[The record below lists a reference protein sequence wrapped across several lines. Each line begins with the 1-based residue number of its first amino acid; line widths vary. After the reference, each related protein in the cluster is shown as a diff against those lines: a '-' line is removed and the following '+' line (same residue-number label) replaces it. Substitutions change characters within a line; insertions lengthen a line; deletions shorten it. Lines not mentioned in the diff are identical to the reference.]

1 MATVNSLVNYDDE
14 VLDET
19 STPKL
24 VDYDEETQEEALTPT
39 STKGK
44 ATLTP
49 STSDSTLEDLLSY
62 PSTPEDV
69 VMTEQVPSGP
79 SKPKVVLDRSYTGL
93 STANENQAL
102 LDECTDLKFQIMTLE
117 SSKFMDRGI
126 IEHKT
131 QELVMAI
138 QVKEAVQEQAI
149 KDRDTSKKV
158 IKSLNRVVK
167 GLRRDFK
174 NLQEVFSAQELE
186 VKTVDNL
193 QEELRRC
200 YQQMD
205 SLQKELDTTYKP
217 VVAEAVEEKDFQ
229 DWRQNSK
236 YFPFGQSKAKP
247 YPQLVMSE
255 VPSYS
260 KAGAVIVLIQ
270 LLVEDEFFRAKRK
283 ADDAGSVQN
292 AIANFLEV
300 KSDSLTVE
308 KAYQA
313 GAAAIGAQLGLN
325 QDYANKKKTTFDA
338 KEIRR
343 ENKRKQ
349 QQRDES
355 KFIAYNTRSVNILT
369 KGKVINAVAILAT
382 LIGDL
387 APTHNG
393 IKAISFLLKKLIKL
407 LNKLFLIFD
416 IFTLQ
421 NCQDSLTILFSIFK
435 NCPTTLAVLLT
446 CPKVVLADPNVS
458 AMTAL
463 SAELFLSGSFAMAV
477 VLVVLSLTLFRN
489 RNHENITFVCSLGRF
504 RCEVADLKSQSFTH
518 ENGSAVSEDIKKAIL
533 LKLNEHLNKRYSY
546 TPTNFTKAV
555 NMVLAAH
562 IGRDGGPEI
571 QLAPIAVRNDPANI
585 NEGSDNDETS
595 PEESIDLTRSLL
607 QSLTMQTATLR
618 DIQSSLGSQ
627 TSTHLGFTT
636 AGNVNP
642 VETVHNLI
650 ELAVTKYGTER
661 RAHQDLADAKSDLR
675 AKVLTLENA
684 TEWRIDVERVY
695 SEHKSF
701 FNNNLDSFVKSFV
714 CALAFTDSGNV
725 HLFKLTIKD
734 DPTWS
739 NFETAWKTLIETP
752 TAVAAKARSLYNFKF
767 ESGDAIVESTR
778 LKTLN
783 STLGTKKSNN
793 DALKHAFASGLAEYD
808 KFYWGK
814 ITKPFRVHRLSK
826 LVSLE
831 DPDVT
836 LEDVANFLYEKGM
849 SGDSFHRSG
858 GASSP
863 VDRGL
868 DQVAQLLSKR
878 DQKINDKFNDVS
890 EQVKSLLSVVTPL
903 VMQQKRVE
911 RETRDVSRERD
922 RRPGTEAVKV
932 PYRPQRETL
941 LSFLDTDTP
950 LNDWNETAEAAL
962 EVFNMSRDEKDRFK
976 SKFRPQSVLCSLCK
990 RPGHMHADCPDVK
1003 EFLEYKRLK
1012 DSTSAGGNGV

>member
-1 MATVNSLVNYDDE
+1 MATVNSLVNYDDDI
-14 VLDET
+14 LDGRSPDTNVNQRKSYSYLKYEQFHLGG
-19 STPKL
+19 PLKL
-24 VDYDEETQEEALTPT
+24 SFNTGGRCDDRTGSLW
-39 STKGK
+39 
-44 ATLTP
+44 
-49 STSDSTLEDLLSY
+49 
-62 PSTPEDV
+62 
-69 VMTEQVPSGP
+69 P
-79 SKPKVVLDRSYTGL
+79 SKPKVVLDRSYTGP

-149 KDRDTSKKV
+149 KDRDTSKKSKDFV
-158 IKSLNRVVK
+158 GISKTSKRCSP
-167 GLRRDFK
+167 LR
-174 NLQEVFSAQELE
+174 SGI
-186 VKTVDNL
+186 KTVDNL

-229 DWRQNSK
+229 YWRQK
-236 YFPFGQSKAKP
+236 H
-247 YPQLVMSE
+247 
-255 VPSYS
+255 
-260 KAGAVIVLIQ
+260 
-270 LLVEDEFFRAKRK
+270 FFRAKRR

-292 AIANFLEV
+292 TIANFLEV
-300 KSDSLTVE
+300 KCDSLTVE

-313 GAAAIGAQLGLN
+313 GAAAIGAQLGLT
-325 QDYANKKKTTFDA
+325 QDYANKRKATFDA

-349 QQRDES
+349 QQRDERLS
-355 KFIAYNTRSVNILT
+355 RFADNLASYYQKLPNNSRSTAY
-369 KGKVINAVAILAT
+369 
-382 LIGDL
+382 
-387 APTHNG
+387 
-393 IKAISFLLKKLIKL
+393 
-407 LNKLFLIFD
+407 
-416 IFTLQ
+416 
-421 NCQDSLTILFSIFK
+421 
-435 NCPTTLAVLLT
+435 
-446 CPKVVLADPNVS
+446 
-458 AMTAL
+458 
-463 SAELFLSGSFAMAV
+463 
-477 VLVVLSLTLFRN
+477 LSLSSP
-489 RNHENITFVCSLGRF
+489 CQP
-504 RCEVADLKSQSFTH
+504 KY
-518 ENGSAVSEDIKKAIL
+518 IKKAIL
-533 LKLNEHLNKRYSY
+533 LKLNENLNKRYSY
-546 TPTNFTKAV
+546 TPTNFTKAL

-562 IGRDGGPEI
+562 IGRD
-571 QLAPIAVRNDPANI
+571 
-585 NEGSDNDETS
+585 EGSS
-595 PEESIDLTRSLL
+595 DLTRSLL
-607 QSLTMQTATLR
+607 RSLTMQTATLK

-627 TSTHLGFTT
+627 TSTQLGFTT

-695 SEHKSF
+695 SEHKTF

-739 NFETAWKTLIETP
+739 NFETAWKALIETP

-793 DALKHAFASGLAEYD
+793 DALKRAFASGLAEYD

-814 ITKPFRVHRLSK
+814 ITKPFRVHHLNK

-922 RRPGTEAVKV
+922 RRPGTEAVKA
-932 PYRPQRETL
+932 PYRPQKETM
-941 LSFLDTDTP
+941 LSFLDTETP

-962 EVFNMSRDEKDRFK
+962 EIFNMSRDEKDRFK

-1012 DSTSAGGNGV
+1012 DSTSAGGNGI

>member
-1 MATVNSLVNYDDE
+1 MATVNSLVNYDDDI
-14 VLDET
+14 LDGT
-19 STPKL
+19 SKPKL
-24 VDYDEETQEEALTPT
+24 VDYDEETQEEVLTPT

-44 ATLTP
+44 ATLTS
-49 STSDSTLEDLLSY
+49 STSNSTLEDLLSY

-69 VMTEQVPSGP
+69 VMTEQAPSGP
-79 SKPKVVLDRSYTGL
+79 SKPKVVLDRSYTGP

-174 NLQEVFSAQELE
+174 NLQEVFSAQEVE
-186 VKTVDNL
+186 IKTVDNL

-229 DWRQNSK
+229 YWRQNSK

-255 VPSYS
+255 VSSYF
-260 KAGAVIVLIQ
+260 KAGTVIILIQ
-270 LLVEDEFFRAKRK
+270 LLVEDEFFRAKRR

-300 KSDSLTVE
+300 KCDSLTVE

-313 GAAAIGAQLGLN
+313 GAAAIGAQLGLT
-325 QDYANKKKTTFDA
+325 QDYANKRKATFDA

-349 QQRDES
+349 QQRDE
-355 KFIAYNTRSVNILT
+355 I
-369 KGKVINAVAILAT
+369 
-382 LIGDL
+382 
-387 APTHNG
+387 
-393 IKAISFLLKKLIKL
+393 
-407 LNKLFLIFD
+407 
-416 IFTLQ
+416 
-421 NCQDSLTILFSIFK
+421 
-435 NCPTTLAVLLT
+435 
-446 CPKVVLADPNVS
+446 VLANPNVS
-458 AMTAL
+458 AMPAL
-463 SAELFLSGSFAMAV
+463 SAELLLSGSLVIAV
-477 VLVVLSLTLFRN
+477 V
-489 RNHENITFVCSLGRF
+489 LGRF

-533 LKLNEHLNKRYSY
+533 LKLNENLNKRYSY
-546 TPTNFTKAV
+546 TPTNFTKAL

-562 IGRDGGPEI
+562 IGRDGGSEI
-571 QLAPIAVRNDPANI
+571 QLGPNVARNDPANI

-595 PEESIDLTRSLL
+595 PEESSDLTRSLL
-607 QSLTMQTATLR
+607 RSLTMQTATLK

-627 TSTHLGFTT
+627 TSTQLGFTT

-695 SEHKSF
+695 SEHKTF

-793 DALKHAFASGLAEYD
+793 DALKRAFASGLAEYD

-814 ITKPFRVHRLSK
+814 ITKPFRVHRLNK

-849 SGDSFHRSG
+849 SGDSFHCSG

-922 RRPGTEAVKV
+922 RRPGTEAVKA
-932 PYRPQRETL
+932 PYRPQKETM
-941 LSFLDTDTP
+941 LSFLDTETP

-962 EVFNMSRDEKDRFK
+962 EIFNMSRDEKDRFK

-1012 DSTSAGGNGV
+1012 DSTSAGGNVATSDSADPQLSSIDKVPNNLELKEAFFHASGALVSTSLTLNGYFPILP

>member
-24 VDYDEETQEEALTPT
+24 VDYDEETQEEVLTPT

-79 SKPKVVLDRSYTGL
+79 SKPKVVLDRSYTGP
-93 STANENQAL
+93 STANENQTL

-205 SLQKELDTTYKP
+205 SLQKELDTT
-217 VVAEAVEEKDFQ
+217 
-229 DWRQNSK
+229 K

-255 VPSYS
+255 VSSYF
-260 KAGAVIVLIQ
+260 KAGTVIILIQ
-270 LLVEDEFFRAKRK
+270 LLVEDEFFRAKRR

-300 KSDSLTVE
+300 KCDSLTVE

-313 GAAAIGAQLGLN
+313 GAAAIGAQLGLT
-325 QDYANKKKTTFDA
+325 QDYANKRKATFDA
-338 KEIRR
+338 KETRR

-349 QQRDES
+349 QQRDERLS
-355 KFIAYNTRSVNILT
+355 RFADNLVFYYQKLPNNPCSTAYLSLSSPCQPKFL
-369 KGKVINAVAILAT
+369 
-382 LIGDL
+382 
-387 APTHNG
+387 
-393 IKAISFLLKKLIKL
+393 
-407 LNKLFLIFD
+407 
-416 IFTLQ
+416 
-421 NCQDSLTILFSIFK
+421 
-435 NCPTTLAVLLT
+435 
-446 CPKVVLADPNVS
+446 
-458 AMTAL
+458 
-463 SAELFLSGSFAMAV
+463 
-477 VLVVLSLTLFRN
+477 LSLTLFRN

-504 RCEVADLKSQSFTH
+504 RCKVADLKSQSFTH

-533 LKLNEHLNKRYSY
+533 LKLNENLNKRYSY
-546 TPTNFTKAV
+546 TPTNFTKAL

-562 IGRDGGPEI
+562 IGRDGGSEI
-571 QLAPIAVRNDPANI
+571 QLGPNVARNDPANI

-595 PEESIDLTRSLL
+595 PEESSDLTRSLL
-607 QSLTMQTATLR
+607 RSLTMQTATLK

-627 TSTHLGFTT
+627 TITQLGFTT

-695 SEHKSF
+695 SEHKTF

-793 DALKHAFASGLAEYD
+793 DALKRAFASGVAEYD

-814 ITKPFRVHRLSK
+814 ITKPFRVHRLNK

-868 DQVAQLLSKR
+868 DQVAQFLSKR

-922 RRPGTEAVKV
+922 RRPGTEAVKA
-932 PYRPQRETL
+932 PYRPQRETM
-941 LSFLDTDTP
+941 LSFLDTETP

-962 EVFNMSRDEKDRFK
+962 EIFNMSRDEKDRFK

-1012 DSTSAGGNGV
+1012 DSTPAGGNGI